1 MFVKKTG
8 VNMNGVFE
16 NWRESTENTLLDCYA
31 VKMEELVYSL
41 YAVNTTNRL
50 LLSLVFYVQFKKS
63 AYHLKD
69 LLGGQT
75 QLE

>member
-1 MFVKKTG
+1 MS
-8 VNMNGVFE
+8 GVFE
-16 NWRESTENTLLDCYA
+16 NRRESTENTLLDCYS

-63 AYHLKD
+63 AYRPKD